1 MNCRLFIVWLTTCLL
16 IGLTTVSL
24 AQTTTLTGYVTDA
37 VTGKAMPFANVYLN
51 GSTRGTVTN
60 EQGHYALSGVPLGTV
75 EVVASFVG
83 YQPQRHTLR
92 LDDIQHRKANFRL
105 TPSDQTLATVTVRGN
120 LKQWQQHLKQFKR
133 QLFGEPFGGQCQIM
147 NPDVLSFSEEKGH
160 LKATATEPIVIENQA
175 LGYKI
180 WYDMIYFDGSSQK
193 VFYAGNT
200 RFEEL
205 KAVDE
210 RQVNR
215 FQRNRMRAY
224 KGSTRHLMASLI
236 DSTYEQEG
244 FLVYQEDATV
254 PIARSQGNRT
264 TLYGSVKG
272 RLKPLSIK
280 ALMQPGR
287 LPIERRLLSDRQL
300 VVLYTYATSVYSP
313 YADARFAYSQIKL
326 PTGQIQLTVD
336 GVITIPAGMEIQGSL
351 ADDRLSTML
360 PDDWKPARTE
370 AGPTTSA
377 PIIMQG
383 KLLPADA
390 RLGRITTTFNQKFA
404 TLAPVLFVHTDKP
417 FYATGDRVWLSAY
430 LLDAATNRRL
440 PGETAIHVDLLTP
453 AGTLVQHQ
461 WLRVADGRTSG
472 DFRLSDTLT
481 SGTYRLRA
489 YTDED
494 DAQRRPAFER
504 TIAVYNSLQTTSPKI
519 PDTTRKLPDIQLLP
533 EGGRWLIGLPSR
545 LGIKITGPD
554 GYGVT
559 ASGRVVNE
567 EGTEICRLTTNST
580 GMGSLVMTPQSG
592 RKYYADVVFDDQR
605 QVVPLPPAEAEG
617 FSLSV
622 DAVSDTSRILLT
634 ITGTSRPA
642 TDSVYVLIQQQG
654 RLVAPLKIQLQNG
667 MAQISLP
674 IATLPSGLCQLTLYD
689 DAARP
694 QAERLVFL
702 PQRVPPIRVVLG
714 VNKNRYQPRE
724 QAVLSVTLND
734 DGLPVVA
741 ALSASITDAE
751 QVPNDTAS
759 ATIHTHL
766 LLTGELRGQVEQP
779 NQYLKNTAPETR
791 RALDDL
797 LLTQGWRRVSGT
809 PATELLGGVSL
820 MGRVL
825 NAKNQ
830 PIADAQVIV
839 ASTVPNQSFV
849 RSAGANERG
858 RFRLAGLEIA
868 DTVRL
873 MVQLAD
879 HQLKNFPAK
888 EAHVVFE
895 GPGQLWRTDSGSQAQ
910 PNWDALQA
918 QLAAAKSRQE
928 GDAEL
933 YRDKTAKL
941 LKEVTVRAK
950 RTDDRPEDIRR
961 ASLHSEA
968 DATLTFDDKSPRFG
982 NLYEMIRG
990 KVAGVNVMQHPLT
1003 GAYQVVVR
1011 GVGSLKSS
1019 TQPLFLVDGMS
1030 IQDTD
1035 GTALLPFNPGDIERI
1050 EVLKNAGTA
1059 GVYGVRGG
1067 NGVIAFY
1074 SKRFRPDQQKSGD
1087 GSGMTPVQ
1095 LIGYPSV
1102 QREFYVPRY
1111 DPKPTENQPAQ
1122 GEKIDRR
1129 DVLYWKPLMQTDSQ
1143 GHSQLL
1149 ISLSDVVRTVRVV
1162 VQGVTADGRPVVGEA
1177 LIRVQ

>member
-1 MNCRLFIVWLTTCLL
+1 MNRRLPIVWLTTCLL
-16 IGLTTVSL
+16 IGLTTFSL
-24 AQTTTLTGYVTDA
+24 GQTTTLTGHVTDA
-37 VTGKAMPFANVYLN
+37 ATGKVMPFANVYLN
-51 GSTRGTVTN
+51 GSTRGTLTN
-60 EQGHYALSGVPLGTV
+60 EQGYYTLSGVPLGTV

-83 YQPQRHTLR
+83 YQPQRRTLR
-92 LDDIQHRKANFRL
+92 LDDKQDKRLNFRL
-105 TPSDQTLATVTVRGN
+105 QPSDQTLATVIVRAN
-120 LKQWQQHLKQFKR
+120 PKQWQQHLKQFKR
-133 QLFGEPFGGQCQIM
+133 QLLGEPFGGQCQIM
-147 NPDVLSFSEEKGH
+147 NPDVLNFAEEKGH
-160 LKATATEPIVIENQA
+160 LKATATEPILIENQA
-175 LGYKI
+175 LGYKL

-193 VFYAGNT
+193 VFYAGTT

-205 KAVDE
+205 KAADE
-210 RQVNR
+210 RQMNR

-244 FLVYQEDATV
+244 FLVYQEDVSV
-254 PIARSQGNRT
+254 PIARTQGNRT
-264 TLYGSVKG
+264 TLYGSLKG
-272 RLKPLSIK
+272 RLKPLNMR
-280 ALMQPGR
+280 ALIQPGR
-287 LPIERRLLSDRQL
+287 LPVERRLLSDRQL
-300 VVLYTYATSVYSP
+300 VVFYTYATSVYSP
-313 YADARFAYSQIKL
+313 YADARFAYSQIRL

-336 GVITIPAGMEIQGSL
+336 GVITLPAGMEIQGSL

-360 PDDWKPARTE
+360 PDDWKPESKE
-370 AGPTTSA
+370 AGAALAAS
-377 PIIMQG
+377 IITQG

-390 RLGRITTTFNQKFA
+390 RLGRIA
-404 TLAPVLFVHTDKP
+404 TAFKERFSALAPVLFVHTDKP
-417 FYATGDRVWLSAY
+417 FYATGDRLWLSAY
-430 LLDAATNRRL
+430 LLDATTNRRL

-453 AGTLVQHQ
+453 TGTLVQHQ

-472 DFRLSDTLT
+472 DFRLSDSLA

-504 TIAVYNSLQTTSPKI
+504 TIAVYNSLQTASPKT
-519 PDTTRKLPDIQLLP
+519 PDTTRSLPDIQLLP
-533 EGGRWLIGLPSR
+533 EGGRWLVGMPSR
-545 LGIKITGPD
+545 LGIKITGSD
-554 GYGVT
+554 GRGIG
-559 ASGRVVNE
+559 ASGRVVTE
-567 EGTEICRLTTNST
+567 EGAEICRLITNAT
-580 GMGSLVMTPQSG
+580 GMGSLVMTPQAG
-592 RKYYADVVFDDQR
+592 RKYYADVLCNEQH
-605 QVVPLPPAEAEG
+605 QVVALPPAEAEG
-617 FSLSV
+617 FSLSA

-634 ITGTSRPA
+634 ITGTSRP
-642 TDSVYVLIQQQG
+642 TVDSVYVLIQQQG
-654 RLVAPLKIQLQNG
+654 RLVDQLKIQLENG
-667 MAQISLP
+667 IARVSLP
-674 IATLPSGLCQLTLYD
+674 VATLPPGLCQITLYD

-702 PQRVPPIRVVLG
+702 PERVPPVRVLLA
-714 VNKNRYQPRE
+714 VNKDRYQPRE
-724 QAVLSVTLND
+724 QAILGVTLND

-759 ATIHTHL
+759 STIHTHL
-766 LLTGELRGQVEQP
+766 LLTGELRGRLEQP
-779 NQYLKNTAPETR
+779 NQYLKNNSPETR

-839 ASTVPNQSFV
+839 ASTAPNQSFV

-858 RFRLAGLEIA
+858 RFRLAGLDIA

-879 HQLKNFPAK
+879 RQLKNFPAK
-888 EAHVVFE
+888 EAHIVVE
-895 GPGQLWRTDSGSQAQ
+895 GPGQLWQPDSGNQAQ
-910 PNWDALQA
+910 PNWDALRA
-918 QLAAAKSRQE
+918 QLAAAKIRQE
-928 GDAEL
+928 SDANL

-941 LKEVTVRAK
+941 LKEVTVRARK
-950 RTDDRPEDIRR
+950 TDDRPEDVRR
-961 ASLHSEA
+961 MSLHSEA

-990 KVAGVNVMQHPLT
+990 RVAGVSVMQNPFT

-1019 TQPLFLVDGMS
+1019 TQPLFLLDGMS

-1035 GTALLPFNPGDIERI
+1035 GTALLPFNPGDIERV

-1074 SKRFRPDQQKSGD
+1074 SKRLRPNQPKSGD
-1087 GSGMTPVQ
+1087 SAGMKPFQ
-1095 LIGYPSV
+1095 IIGYPSV

-1111 DPKPTENQPAQ
+1111 DPKPTENQPTQ
-1122 GEKIDRR
+1122 GYQIDRR